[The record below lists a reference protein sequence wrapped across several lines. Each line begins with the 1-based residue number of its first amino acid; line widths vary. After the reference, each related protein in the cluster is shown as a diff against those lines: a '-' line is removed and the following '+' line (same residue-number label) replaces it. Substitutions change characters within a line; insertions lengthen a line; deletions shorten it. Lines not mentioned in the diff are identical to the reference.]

1 MGASL
6 KVNQLMTKKLKN
18 IKYSNIKLIKKS
30 GSFMRDIVINSL
42 VWHLLLLDTKRKKL
56 MFWKNMKRLQD
67 YLNFLQNVARN
78 KNRN

>member
-1 MGASL
+1 
-6 KVNQLMTKKLKN
+6 MTKKLKN